1 MVTENTVEVIYVR
14 LKAIVIHLLLMVIE
28 ESLEHLN
35 SSNTGG
41 NLHAE

>member
-1 MVTENTVEVIYVR
+1 MR
-14 LKAIVIHLLLMVIE
+14 LKAIVIHLLQMVIE

>member
-1 MVTENTVEVIYVR
+1 MVTENTVEAIYVQ
-14 LKAIVIHLLLMVIE
+14 LKAILMHLLQMVIE